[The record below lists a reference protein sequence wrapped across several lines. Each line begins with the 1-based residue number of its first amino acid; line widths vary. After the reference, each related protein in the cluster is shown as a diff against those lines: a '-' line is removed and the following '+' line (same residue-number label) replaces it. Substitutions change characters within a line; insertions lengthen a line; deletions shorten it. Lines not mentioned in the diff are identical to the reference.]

1 MFGGYPSH
9 KHYNPYLNEAESIY
23 EMYQFEYSGQWW
35 DLMSMWVR
43 VFLFSVPV
51 FLAWCFYNAES
62 KMNERGLTIFRNA
75 EMGQGYRRGEQYRL
89 EY

>member
-1 MFGGYPSH
+1 
-9 KHYNPYLNEAESIY
+9 
-23 EMYQFEYSGQWW
+23 
-35 DLMSMWVR
+35 MSMWVR